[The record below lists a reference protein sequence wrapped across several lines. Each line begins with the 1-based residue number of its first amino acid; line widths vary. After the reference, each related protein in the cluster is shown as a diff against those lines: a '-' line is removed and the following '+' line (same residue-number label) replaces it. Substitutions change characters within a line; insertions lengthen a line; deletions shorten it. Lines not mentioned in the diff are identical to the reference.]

1 MAENPA
7 AFDVL
12 KLSVAI
18 QYLLLLSTKNQEET
32 VRSKSR
38 KIRFQPGR
46 LNSVQ
51 RSGALLPSKPSKR
64 EQRRSEQTLF
74 WPQYVPLIYIP
85 SPIGPGGNVLLWLQ
99 RSFRLLF
106 N

>member
-12 KLSVAI
+12 KLSVSI

-38 KIRFQPGR
+38 KIRFK
-46 LNSVQ
+46 L
-51 RSGALLPSKPSKR
+51 AA
-64 EQRRSEQTLF
+64 
-74 WPQYVPLIYIP
+74 
-85 SPIGPGGNVLLWLQ
+85 
-99 RSFRLLF
+99 
-106 N
+106 

>member
-51 RSGALLPSKPSKR
+51 RSGALLPSKRSKLEVAEER
-64 EQRRSEQTLF
+64 ANPFLATICTFDLH
-74 WPQYVPLIYIP
+74 P
-85 SPIGPGGNVLLWLQ
+85 
-99 RSFRLLF
+99 
-106 N
+106 

>member
-51 RSGALLPSKPSKR
+51 RSGALLPSKRSKLEVAEER
-64 EQRRSEQTLF
+64 ANLF
-74 WPQYVPLIYIP
+74 GHNMYL
-85 SPIGPGGNVLLWLQ
+85 
-99 RSFRLLF
+99 
-106 N
+106 